1 MVVADKDSQSAISL
15 QKYVNLNL
23 EELKDYFSVVFVRN
37 LGEMDRE
44 DYDFFIKQDIMP
56 GIDYLMLLSDING
69 DVLAIEIRIE
79 SFKAESYGNLIS
91 NVDLDHLY
99 KFASELIENGL
110 YGEAVSFEKD
120 YIDSFPE
127 MKETA
132 SGISAEKYLG
142 KYCERFHGVYIYG
155 AGNYGRQC
163 AEILK
168 VLKVPIRAFVETN
181 VKRDIVDDIRVVAV
195 KNLKVKKGE
204 AVIIAMKNSF
214 YVQVIPILTEK
225 GILDY
230 CVYPFWL

>member
-1 MVVADKDSQSAISL
+1 MRNGILVVADKDSQSAISL

-44 DYDFFIKQDIMP
+44 DYDFFIK
-56 GIDYLMLLSDING
+56 
-69 DVLAIEIRIE
+69 
-79 SFKAESYGNLIS
+79 
-91 NVDLDHLY
+91 
-99 KFASELIENGL
+99 LIENGL

>member
-1 MVVADKDSQSAISL
+1 MRNGILVVADKDSQSAISL

-99 KFASELIENGL
+99 KFATANLL
-110 YGEAVSFEKD
+110 RMDYMEKLL
-120 YIDSFPE
+120 
-127 MKETA
+127 A
-132 SGISAEKYLG
+132 S
-142 KYCERFHGVYIYG
+142 
-155 AGNYGRQC
+155 
-163 AEILK
+163 
-168 VLKVPIRAFVETN
+168 
-181 VKRDIVDDIRVVAV
+181 
-195 KNLKVKKGE
+195 KK
-204 AVIIAMKNSF
+204 I
-214 YVQVIPILTEK
+214 T
-225 GILDY
+225 
-230 CVYPFWL
+230 